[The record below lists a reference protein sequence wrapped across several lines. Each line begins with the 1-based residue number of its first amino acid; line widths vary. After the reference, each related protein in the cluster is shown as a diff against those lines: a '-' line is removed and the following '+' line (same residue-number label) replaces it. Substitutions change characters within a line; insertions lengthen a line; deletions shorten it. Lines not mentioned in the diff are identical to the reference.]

1 MIESIEQFAAW
12 LGALPPLGI
21 YLVLFAISV
30 GENLVPPIP
39 GDVAVVIAGSLVG
52 FGTIALVPTFAIAV
66 VGSVLGFLAM
76 YVIGRRLGDAIDDP
90 DRMRWLPSGPVAT
103 VEGWLSRWGYG
114 VVAANRFLSGGRSV
128 IALLAGASGL
138 RLPATALWSTVSSLL
153 WTGVLVGAGYAV
165 GSEWDRVLD
174 ALRVY
179 GRGVTIGL
187 ALVGIVVAVR
197 WGLRRRARRRRTERR
212 KETAKTPPGPERGQP
227 RG

>member
-1 MIESIEQFAAW
+1 MIESIEQFASW

-30 GENLVPPIP
+30 GENVVPPIP

-52 FGTIALVPTFAIAV
+52 FGTVALVPTFGIAV
-66 VGSVLGFLAM
+66 AGSVLGFLAM
-76 YVIGRRLGDAIDDP
+76 YAVGRRLGDAIGDP
-90 DRMRWLPSGPVAT
+90 ERMRWLPKGPVAT

-138 RLPATALWSTVSSLL
+138 RLPPTALWSTVSSLL

-165 GSEWDRVLD
+165 GSEWDRVLGG
-174 ALRVY
+174 LRLY
-179 GRGVTIGL
+179 GKAVTLGL
-187 ALVGIVVAVR
+187 ALLALAVAAR
-197 WGLRRRARRRRTERR
+197 WALRRRGAGRR
-212 KETAKTPPGPERGQP
+212 KETAKTPEGAGRGEP

>member
-1 MIESIEQFAAW
+1 MIESIEQFAGW

-21 YLVLFAISV
+21 YLVLFAVSV
-30 GENLVPPIP
+30 GENVVPPIP

-76 YVIGRRLGDAIDDP
+76 YAAGRRLGDAIDDP
-90 DRMRWLPSGPVAT
+90 ERMRWLPSGPVAT

-128 IALLAGASGL
+128 IALLAGATGL
-138 RLPATALWSTVSSLL
+138 QAPATALWATVSSLL
-153 WTGVLVGAGYAV
+153 WTGLLVGAGYAV
-165 GSEWDRVLD
+165 GSEWERVLD
-174 ALRVY
+174 GLRLY
-179 GRGVTIGL
+179 GKAVTLGL
-187 ALVGIVVAVR
+187 ALLAVGLAVR
-197 WGLRRRARRRRTERR
+197 WGLRRRARQRR
-212 KETAKTPPGPERGQP
+212 KETAKTPGEPGPREP

>member
-1 MIESIEQFAAW
+1 MIESIEQFASW

-39 GDVAVVIAGSLVG
+39 GDVAVVVAGSLVG
-52 FGTIALVPTFAIAV
+52 FGTIAFVPTFAIAA
-66 VGSVLGFLAM
+66 VGSTLGFLAM
-76 YVIGRRLGDAIDDP
+76 YGVGRRLGDAIDDP
-90 DRMRWLPSGPVAT
+90 ERMRWLPKGPVAT

-153 WTGVLVGAGYAV
+153 WTSVLVGAGYAV

-174 ALRVY
+174 GLRLYGKTVTLGLVLLGGVVAARWALRQ
-179 GRGVTIGL
+179 
-187 ALVGIVVAVR
+187 
-197 WGLRRRARRRRTERR
+197 RATRRRTERR
-212 KETAKTPPGPERGQP
+212 KETAKTPGEPERGEP